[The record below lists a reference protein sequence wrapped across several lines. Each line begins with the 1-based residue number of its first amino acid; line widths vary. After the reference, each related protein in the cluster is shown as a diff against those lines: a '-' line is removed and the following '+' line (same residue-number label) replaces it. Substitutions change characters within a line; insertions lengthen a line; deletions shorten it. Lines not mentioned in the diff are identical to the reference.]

1 MVQTKFPFQKKHLS
15 LEFLVEVYM
24 FISLEKE
31 ILNWGLLI
39 FFIYFQISVVHWFP
53 I

>member
-15 LEFLVEVYM
+15 LEFLVEVCM

-39 FFIYFQISVVHWFP
+39 ISFIFKFL
-53 I
+53 